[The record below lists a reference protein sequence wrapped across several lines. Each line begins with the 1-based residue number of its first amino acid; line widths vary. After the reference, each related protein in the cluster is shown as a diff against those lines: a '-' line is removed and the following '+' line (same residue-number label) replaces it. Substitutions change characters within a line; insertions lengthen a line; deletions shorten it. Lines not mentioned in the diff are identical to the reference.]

1 MEEFTAPSYAEATAR
16 MENIVAS
23 AVIDYVQPWGGGILV
38 SIEASASEEIKTE
51 AGGKSILR
59 KKRLNAITVKRWEAN
74 CLPDA
79 ERVLPV
85 S

>member
-1 MEEFTAPSYAEATAR
+1 MDKTPPLEEIKAPSYSEAKAR

-23 AVIDYVQPWGGGILV
+23 AVIDFVQQWGGGIRV
-38 SIEASASEEIKTE
+38 SIEATASEEIKTE

-59 KKRLNAITVKRWEAN
+59 KTRLNEMTVKRWE
-74 CLPDA
+74 
-79 ERVLPV
+79 E